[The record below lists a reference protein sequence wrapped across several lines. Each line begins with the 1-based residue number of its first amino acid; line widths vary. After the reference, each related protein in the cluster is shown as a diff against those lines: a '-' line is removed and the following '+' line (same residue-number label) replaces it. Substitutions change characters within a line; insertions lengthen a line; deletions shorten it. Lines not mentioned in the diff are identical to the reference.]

1 MPQFKHGTRRAKAH
15 HVGRISFFSAVVVFI
30 LVLVLVVL
38 SIFSM
43 GRISA
48 NLDQIA
54 NHPFQ
59 TVEQTGSLRVLSE
72 QASLIMTR
80 FRFIN
85 TPDVVEDVRRQVD
98 TLYDEMDP
106 LLEEIA
112 AAYLGPSRDL
122 DALRDQ
128 LDAVHAAQ
136 NEMMDYAA
144 AADRS
149 AQEID
154 DYQSAHLDPLQAQLD
169 ACMDT
174 ILTTSHHTFLN
185 LWSSSTTTYHFFV
198 IAAIFLTVVVAAA
211 LVCYNLLI
219 SRLNR
224 TVRQKNDLFDLLC
237 RTVDQVFIISCPS
250 DPTQDYI
257 SQNCRT
263 VFCLDPQEAGD
274 DIDHMLTQ
282 IRQGIRPQDLPAFDH
297 PPELEERNYYNSTF
311 RYENSRTN
319 GERHF
324 SFQIYRASLEGAD
337 YRFTVLTDE
346 TKALEVQR
354 QLQEAVE
361 EARKASQ
368 AKGEF
373 LSRMSHE
380 IRTPMNG
387 IIGMTT
393 VALQH
398 VAEPEKVADCLGKI
412 SLSSKHLLVLINDVL
427 DMSKIESG
435 KLELR
440 HEPFNFNAFVESV
453 ANVIAPQAADRGVDF
468 QVVLRGM
475 PDETFTGDLLRLNQV
490 TMNLL
495 SNALKFTPKGGRV
508 TLRITALSHTAETM
522 WLRFEIIDTGA
533 GIAEE
538 NFEKIFR
545 AFEQENDSI
554 TARYGGTGLGLSIS
568 RRFVEMMGG
577 HISLSSQLGHGS
589 TFTVELPLARVSDG
603 AETVLPASLKGVRAL
618 VVDDDQDS
626 CEYACLLLER
636 LGCRPDHARTAAQAL
651 DFARAAD
658 EVGKPFRLYLVDW
671 KMPQVD
677 GLDLVRQLR
686 AQPWGKNA
694 TILMVSGYD
703 TSDLSTPA
711 KAAGADAVAAKPLFP
726 NTLSQ
731 LLCRLMGSP
740 LPAEET
746 KPADLRGR
754 RVLLVE
760 DNPLNMEIALELLAP
775 SGAALEQAENGRE
788 AVDKFTAS
796 PIGWYDAILMD
807 VQMPVMD
814 GYQATGAIRA
824 LDRPDAAGVVILAMT
839 ANAFSEDVQKSLAAG
854 MDGHISKPIDMN
866 EVIAKLSRILE
877 QREPVLSPSV
887 PS

>member
-1 MPQFKHGTRRAKAH
+1 MPQLKHGTRRAEAH
-15 HVGRISFFSAVVVFI
+15 NVGRISFFSAVLVFV
-30 LVLVLVVL
+30 LVLVLVGL
-38 SIFSM
+38 SMSSI
-43 GRISA
+43 GRINA

-54 NHPFQ
+54 NYPFQ
-59 TVEQTGSLRVLSE
+59 AVERTGSLRVLSE

-80 FRFIN
+80 FPFIN
-85 TPDVVEDVRRQVD
+85 TPDVMEDVRQQVD
-98 TLYDEMDP
+98 EIYDQMDP

-112 AAYLGPSRDL
+112 DAYLGPAADL
-122 DALRDQ
+122 DALRAQ
-128 LDAVHAAQ
+128 LDLIHAAQ

-144 AADRS
+144 ADDRS

-154 DYQSAHLDPLQAQLD
+154 DYQSVHLDPLQAQLD

-174 ILTTSHHTFLN
+174 ILSASHDSFLN
-185 LWSSSTTTYHFFV
+185 LWAGSTTTYRFFV
-198 IAAIFLTVVVAAA
+198 TAAIFLTVVVAVS

-237 RTVDQVFIISCPS
+237 RTVDQVFVISCPS

-257 SQNCRT
+257 SQNCRAA
-263 VFCLDPQEAGD
+263 FCLDDRETGG
-274 DIDHMLTQ
+274 DIDRILDQ
-282 IRQGIRPQDLPAFDH
+282 IRQGIRPQDLPAFLD
-297 PPELEERNYYNSTF
+297 PPESEGRNYYNSAF

-346 TKALEVQR
+346 TQALEVQR
-354 QLQEAVE
+354 QLREAVE

-398 VAEPEKVADCLGKI
+398 VGEPEKIADCLNKI

-440 HEPFNFNAFVESV
+440 HEPFDFNAFVESV
-453 ANVIAPQAADRGVDF
+453 SNVIAPQAADRGVDF

-475 PDETFTGDLLRLNQV
+475 PDEAFAGDLLRLNQV

-495 SNALKFTPKGGRV
+495 SNALKFTPKGGSV
-508 TLRITALSHTAETM
+508 TLRITALSHTEETM
-522 WLRFEIIDTGA
+522 WLRFEVIDTGA

-538 NFEKIFR
+538 NFEKIFGV
-545 AFEQENDSI
+545 FEQENDSI

-577 HISLSSQLGHGS
+577 HISLSSRLGHGS
-589 TFTVELPLARVSDG
+589 TFTVELPLARVSG
-603 AETVLPASLKGVRAL
+603 AVETVLPASLKGVRAL

-636 LGCRPDHARTAAQAL
+636 LGCRPDHVRTAVQALDTARTAV
-651 DFARAAD
+651 
-658 EVGKPFRLYLVDW
+658 EVGEPFRLYLVDW
-671 KMPQVD
+671 KMPQMD
-677 GLDLVRQLR
+677 GLDLVKKLR
-686 AQPWGKNA
+686 TQPWGKDA

-703 TSDLSTPA
+703 TGDLSAPA
-711 KAAGADAVAAKPLFP
+711 KSAGADAVAAKPLFP

-775 SGAALEQAENGRE
+775 SGAALEQAENGQE

-796 PIGWYDAILMD
+796 SIGWYDAILMD

-814 GYQATGAIRA
+814 GYQATGRIRA
-824 LDRPDAAGVVILAMT
+824 LDRPDASGVVILAMT

-866 EVIAKLSRILE
+866 EVIAKLSRLLD
-877 QREPVLSPSV
+877 QREEARHSS
-887 PS
+887 